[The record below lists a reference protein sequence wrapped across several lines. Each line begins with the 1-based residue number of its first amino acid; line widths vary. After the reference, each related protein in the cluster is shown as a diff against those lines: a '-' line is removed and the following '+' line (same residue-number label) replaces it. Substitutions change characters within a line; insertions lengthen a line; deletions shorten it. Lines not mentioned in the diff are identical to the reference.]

1 MERRQREAEA
11 NRHND
16 YRNAEAN
23 KNDQYSGSGKYEP
36 ERRTEDA
43 MREETRREMDKRQQE
58 ADRYRNAETGRSETD
73 AKRGENGTGNRVDN
87 SYKESIDFIA
97 QNYNKIIS
105 VNADTASKIAKIN
118 SILEDRHLSDIEKEC
133 LFDLRTQLADKKMS
147 CNVDKLKRQLK
158 AGHLDEESARLAQ
171 DYINVFENTRKTII
185 KNGIFAYDDSAYLK
199 FQLEVAGLPTNVKM
213 LQTMMD
219 KNAIPEESMK
229 LVQSYID
236 ASNGKI
242 KRGVIEDGFFAASMA
257 MLVTSLDKD
266 ATHIMS
272 LANPLT
278 CVRGFSSEG
287 KSSTLVQMI
296 FATDNVGFTVSDI
309 DYTKIDADIEREIQ
323 ELEATSV
330 TKEAEEAAQE
340 IYDENNEEMKNV
352 FTPEFGFRTDADR
365 RERQVSG
372 VRTSFGNETDKVE
385 SRKATKIGSANDAR
399 IKGVRETD
407 EDDENI
413 PDNRV

>member
-1 MERRQREAEA
+1 M
-11 NRHND
+11 NVI
-16 YRNAEAN
+16 N
-23 KNDQYSGSGKYEP
+23 KFH
-36 ERRTEDA
+36 
-43 MREETRREMDKRQQE
+43 
-58 ADRYRNAETGRSETD
+58 TD
-73 AKRGENGTGNRVDN
+73 INYDN
-87 SYKESIDFIA
+87 
-97 QNYNKIIS
+97 
-105 VNADTASKIAKIN
+105 
-118 SILEDRHLSDIEKEC
+118 LLMLS
-133 LFDLRTQLADKKMS
+133 
-147 CNVDKLKRQLK
+147 
-158 AGHLDEESARLAQ
+158 
-171 DYINVFENTRKTII
+171 TI
-185 KNGIFAYDDSAYLK
+185 
-199 FQLEVAGLPTNVKM
+199 
-213 LQTMMD
+213 
-219 KNAIPEESMK
+219 
-229 LVQSYID
+229 
-236 ASNGKI
+236 
-242 KRGVIEDGFFAASMA
+242 
-257 MLVTSLDKD
+257 TSLDKD

-372 VRTSFGNETDKVE
+372 VRTSFGNETDIVE

>member
-1 MERRQREAEA
+1 MIT
-11 NRHND
+11 D
-16 YRNAEAN
+16 
-23 KNDQYSGSGKYEP
+23 KDGK
-36 ERRTEDA
+36 
-43 MREETRREMDKRQQE
+43 EMSL
-58 ADRYRNAETGRSETD
+58 SEVLSFLVGTD
-73 AKRGENGTGNRVDN
+73 DMDMAKSV
-87 SYKESIDFIA
+87 IDFAVYTINEDKTVGDPQYYLVA
-97 QNYNKIIS
+97 NEAIVTNISFMGPFTMLEIDFRNIGSEILNQVMNVINKFHTDINYDN
-105 VNADTASKIAKIN
+105 
-118 SILEDRHLSDIEKEC
+118 LLMLS
-133 LFDLRTQLADKKMS
+133 
-147 CNVDKLKRQLK
+147 
-158 AGHLDEESARLAQ
+158 
-171 DYINVFENTRKTII
+171 TI
-185 KNGIFAYDDSAYLK
+185 
-199 FQLEVAGLPTNVKM
+199 
-213 LQTMMD
+213 
-219 KNAIPEESMK
+219 
-229 LVQSYID
+229 
-236 ASNGKI
+236 
-242 KRGVIEDGFFAASMA
+242 
-257 MLVTSLDKD
+257 TSLDKD

-323 ELEATSV
+323 ELEATAV
-330 TKEAEEAAQE
+330 TKETEEAAQE

>member
-1 MERRQREAEA
+1 MKKGLIAIVVAAVVAVVGVGGYMMYQKKAEEKA
-11 NRHND
+11 YN
-16 YRNAEAN
+16 
-23 KNDQYSGSGKYEP
+23 
-36 ERRTEDA
+36 
-43 MREETRREMDKRQQE
+43 EEVKK
-58 ADRYRNAETGRSETD
+58 A
-73 AKRGENGTGNRVDN
+73 
-87 SYKESIDFIA
+87 
-97 QNYNKIIS
+97 
-105 VNADTASKIAKIN
+105 IN
-118 SILEDRHLSDIEKEC
+118 SLPSIVVYEKE
-133 LFDLRTQLADKKMS
+133 D
-147 CNVDKLKRQLK
+147 
-158 AGHLDEESARLAQ
+158 
-171 DYINVFENTRKTII
+171 
-185 KNGIFAYDDSAYLK
+185 
-199 FQLEVAGLPTNVKM
+199 LPTVESEFANAGSCIDINSVEPDISNVYTTEPGEYEVK
-213 LQTMMD
+213 
-219 KNAIPEESMK
+219 
-229 LVQSYID
+229 Y
-236 ASNGKI
+236 
-242 KRGVIEDGFFAASMA
+242 
-257 MLVTSLDKD
+257 

>member
-1 MERRQREAEA
+1 MKIWHIIFAAKKIQTIRRKKMIT
-11 NRHND
+11 D
-16 YRNAEAN
+16 
-23 KNDQYSGSGKYEP
+23 KDGK
-36 ERRTEDA
+36 
-43 MREETRREMDKRQQE
+43 EMSL
-58 ADRYRNAETGRSETD
+58 SEVLSFLVGTD
-73 AKRGENGTGNRVDN
+73 DMDMAKSV
-87 SYKESIDFIA
+87 IDFAVYTINEDKTVGDPQYYLVA
-97 QNYNKIIS
+97 NEAIVTNISFMGPFTMLEIDFRNIGSEILNQVMNVINKFHTDINYDN
-105 VNADTASKIAKIN
+105 
-118 SILEDRHLSDIEKEC
+118 LLMLS
-133 LFDLRTQLADKKMS
+133 
-147 CNVDKLKRQLK
+147 
-158 AGHLDEESARLAQ
+158 
-171 DYINVFENTRKTII
+171 TI
-185 KNGIFAYDDSAYLK
+185 
-199 FQLEVAGLPTNVKM
+199 
-213 LQTMMD
+213 
-219 KNAIPEESMK
+219 
-229 LVQSYID
+229 
-236 ASNGKI
+236 
-242 KRGVIEDGFFAASMA
+242 
-257 MLVTSLDKD
+257 TSLDKD

-330 TKEAEEAAQE
+330 TKEAEEAAHE